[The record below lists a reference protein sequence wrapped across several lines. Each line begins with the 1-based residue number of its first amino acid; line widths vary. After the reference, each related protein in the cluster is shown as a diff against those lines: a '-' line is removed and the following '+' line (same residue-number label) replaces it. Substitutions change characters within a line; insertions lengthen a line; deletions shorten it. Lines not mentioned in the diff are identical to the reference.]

1 MKHLHYLHSLSDAP
15 ITKQNQ
21 FVWEPFGRV
30 MKRNAMHPCYDV
42 MWHNLND
49 AHDCLGSFTIHY
61 RKHFFLCVC
70 CSLWSGGSRAGLVII
85 SYYLL
90 RESSAE
96 LIETNLWVRLRP
108 LTHHT
113 PPSPR
118 SRGTV
123 NTPCQWKILSD
134 LSGIST
140 YAQLTPTLKLTSNND
155 MSNEVF
161 ELLAWQHCTEDFFA
175 FMRRNNVR
183 CNQNKCSSTFK
194 SKNI

>member
-113 PPSPR
+113 LPSPC
-118 SRGTV
+118 SSGTV
-123 NTPCQWKILSD
+123 VCVCVCVCGFIK
-134 LSGIST
+134 
-140 YAQLTPTLKLTSNND
+140 
-155 MSNEVF
+155 MF
-161 ELLAWQHCTEDFFA
+161 LA
-175 FMRRNNVR
+175 N
-183 CNQNKCSSTFK
+183 CSFTGSSQGCSVSSIDTV
-194 SKNI
+194 SSERERESVCVCVCV